1 MGKEYCTPKTYN
13 LRFFLQITKLW
24 LNCHRKDRLEILHRS
39 SITHQWKRTQSLNAC
54 DCNSFLAP
62 AQSVAWPA
70 SVVPFLKYKMETV
83 SVDKAPLAYL
93 C

>member
-39 SITHQWKRTQSLNAC
+39 SITHNGKEH
-54 DCNSFLAP
+54 
-62 AQSVAWPA
+62 
-70 SVVPFLKYKMETV
+70 KV
-83 SVDKAPLAYL
+83 SMHATAIAFWLQLRV
-93 C
+93 